1 MSQNAF
7 KDFFFSCP
15 SRVMNVDV
23 VQTLDRV
30 ALRWQAR
37 PPLTVCIWT
46 VVGVASRDAV
56 SVTRKSSCPRSATRA
71 QLSTTTS
78 TGKVFIMA
86 QRLIRRAVTR
96 CAPRWPSPVTAA
108 GDLARRRAAG
118 HGFLACAPLLF
129 QCWRSNKPLFWTS
142 SNAQSLSS
150 LHRCNVVGAI
160 WNGTARCTHE
170 ETENRTRRTR
180 PEEDGQATCTS
191 LIA

>member
-1 MSQNAF
+1 
-7 KDFFFSCP
+7 
-15 SRVMNVDV
+15 MNVDV

-46 VVGVASRDAV
+46 VVGIASRDAV
-56 SVTRKSSCPRSATRA
+56 SVTRKSCCPRSATRA

-118 HGFLACAPLLF
+118 HGFLARAPLLF
-129 QCWRSNKPLFWTS
+129 QCLRSNKPLFWTS
-142 SNAQSLSS
+142 SNAQSRPYTGAMSPAPSGMELGGALTKKQRITLSQVACEAVRRAG
-150 LHRCNVVGAI
+150 LVPQRI
-160 WNGTARCTHE
+160 GT
-170 ETENRTRRTR
+170 
-180 PEEDGQATCTS
+180 
-191 LIA
+191 